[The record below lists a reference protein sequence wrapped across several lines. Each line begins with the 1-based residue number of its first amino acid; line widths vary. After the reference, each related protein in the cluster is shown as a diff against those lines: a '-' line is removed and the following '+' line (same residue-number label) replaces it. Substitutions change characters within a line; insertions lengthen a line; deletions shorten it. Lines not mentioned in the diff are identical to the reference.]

1 MSYFGIHLF
10 GTSYCSSIVEI
21 FVTVNSDKLAFKEHS
36 SCNNPEIDDS
46 MISFTSNYC
55 TVVITV
61 AKRKKEKKKNME
73 H

>member
-1 MSYFGIHLF
+1 MSYFGKHLF

-36 SCNNPEIDDS
+36 SCNNPEIDD
-46 MISFTSNYC
+46 FTSNYC
-55 TVVITV
+55 TVVIAI
-61 AKRKKEKKKNME
+61 AKKKEKKKNME